1 MANIQDPYGVKD
13 IKLSSNWD
21 FVLTKKPTGNADLAF
36 TDENNIDTLKQLI
49 RMCLNTAVGSYKTNP
64 TFGASPKGRKTL
76 VTSTGIGQLKSYIYQ
91 NMINSNIN
99 PNNYGLKVDI
109 IPDPISREA
118 VIIHVEMKVVGTNG
132 NPIPIV
138 VNSIF
143 YDGTQELKTITGF
156 GE

>member
-91 NMINSNIN
+91 NMIFH
-99 PNNYGLKVDI
+99 D
-109 IPDPISREA
+109 
-118 VIIHVEMKVVGTNG
+118 
-132 NPIPIV
+132 
-138 VNSIF
+138 
-143 YDGTQELKTITGF
+143 
-156 GE
+156 

>member
-1 MANIQDPYGVKD
+1 
-13 IKLSSNWD
+13 
-21 FVLTKKPTGNADLAF
+21 
-36 TDENNIDTLKQLI
+36 
-49 RMCLNTAVGSYKTNP
+49 MCLNTAVGSYKTNP

-109 IPDPISREA
+109 IPDPISRDA

-132 NPIPIV
+132 IQFP
-138 VNSIF
+138 
-143 YDGTQELKTITGF
+143 
-156 GE
+156 